1 MNTNKSSLEIR
12 DAAIDAAAER
22 EGRSIRLAR
31 IYTLCRK
38 PKRNG
43 LALHGAPRR
52 DRLPLKGGR

>member
-1 MNTNKSSLEIR
+1 MNMTKSQIEAR

-31 IYTLCRK
+31 VYTLCRK
-38 PKRNG
+38 SKKGG

-52 DRLPLKGGR
+52 DRVPVRGGR